1 MTAQT
6 SFHDDLIHLVNQS
19 GKLRMLSHRAVMMM
33 LLAQSDIENAEKH
46 QKKLEKAIQLFF
58 EFSQPLIDPRSVEGD
73 MRDCALF
80 LAKNTVF
87 DVEDIN
93 AAKYFLSQSRDLQQ
107 DVVKYGKIETLKLS
121 TFADFVSETLLDRLN
136 NMLQA
141 IENQIAKITQN
152 EQTEAEHKTEIISH
166 SIDELE
172 KSTRMVFMISLN
184 ASIEASRLASEGEGF
199 KQIVREIRDLSDKM
213 GQSAAKLKSQL
224 ITKSD

>member
-6 SFHDDLIHLVNQS
+6 SFHDDLIRLVNQS

-33 LLAQSDIENAEKH
+33 LLIQSDIENAKKH
-46 QKKLEKAIQLFF
+46 KEGLEKAIIAFQNL
-58 EFSQPLIDPRSVEGD
+58 SKPLIDAKSVEGD
-73 MRDCALF
+73 LRDCAVF
-80 LAKNTVF
+80 LSNNKVF
-87 DVEDIN
+87 AHDDIV
-93 AAKYFLSQSRDLQQ
+93 ATEYFLSHSRELQQ
-107 DVVKYGKIETLKLS
+107 DIVKNGKIETVKLT
-121 TFADFVSETLLDRLN
+121 TFADFVSDILLLRLN

-213 GQSAAKLKSQL
+213 GHTAAKLKSQL
-224 ITKSD
+224 ITKSN